1 MPTPLVICLHRVDPI
16 TGAEFTNYLNGLSI
30 AAHEERS
37 EEWVALPVEN
47 MSRHDGQLAGEGES
61 V

>member
-1 MPTPLVICLHRVDPI
+1 MPTILAIRLHPVKPI
-16 TGAEFTNYLNGLSI
+16 TGDELTNYLNGLSI

-47 MSRHDGQLAGEGES
+47 MSRHNGQLAGEEEP